1 MDIDEVMVKINARY
15 QILKTWQAV
24 ADELKIPRGTVNR
37 IAKGGYEPQ
46 DLDVRRA
53 VGLSVLIPTA
63 PCAECSDCEVSPKT
77 PLPRCPRTAQD
88 GRYGFEP
95 LLLPLVFRV
104 LYLYIL
110 AYPYF

>member
-63 PCAECSDCEVSPKT
+63 PCAECGEVHVTKRCTANDKPGKWPKW
-77 PLPRCPRTAQD
+77 
-88 GRYGFEP
+88 
-95 LLLPLVFRV
+95 VRV
-104 LYLYIL
+104 
-110 AYPYF
+110 PGHTGGEWK